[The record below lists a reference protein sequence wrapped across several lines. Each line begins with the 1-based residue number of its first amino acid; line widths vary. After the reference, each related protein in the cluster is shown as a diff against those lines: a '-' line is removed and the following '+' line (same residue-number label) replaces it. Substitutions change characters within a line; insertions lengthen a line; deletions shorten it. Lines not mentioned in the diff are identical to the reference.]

1 MSYKVFHIDSYS
13 GNANKNF
20 LGIHLTPVMMAKI
33 KKTMVNAIEDV
44 RKADT
49 SSLLV
54 QCKGGVFCVYWGNL
68 Q

>member
-1 MSYKVFHIDSYS
+1 
-13 GNANKNF
+13 
-20 LGIHLTPVMMAKI
+20 MMAKI